1 MEVKIN
7 KEIRNYTESMFF
19 GLSLRQFIFSVLAC
33 GVAVG
38 LHFLLRPRFGT
49 ETLSWVCILG
59 AFPFAAMGFIKYN
72 GMTAEQFVWTW
83 IKSEFLMPKKLMFLP
98 DNLYY
103 ETVKPTIEAYEK
115 GLTTVRKKQKGRTPK
130 PKKSKKKKAKCSKE
144 VNNAENS

>member
-33 GVAVG
+33 SVAVG
-38 LHFLLRPRFGT
+38 LYFLLRPRFGT

-72 GMTAEQFVWTW
+72 GMTAEQFVWAW

-103 ETVKPTIEAYEK
+103 ETMKPTIEAYEK

-130 PKKSKKKKAKCSKE
+130 PKKSKKKKAKRSKE

>member
-33 GVAVG
+33 GVAVS
-38 LHFLLRPRFGT
+38 LYFLLRPRFGT

-72 GMTAEQFVWTW
+72 GMTAEQFVWAW

-103 ETVKPTIEAYEK
+103 ETMKPTIEAYEK
-115 GLTTVRKKQKGRTPK
+115 GLATVRKKQKGRTPK
-130 PKKSKKKKAKCSKE
+130 PKKTKKKKAKRSKE